1 MRGWNKKS
9 GAGSMGVF
17 DVDIRVCRPG
27 PRPKWVTFKK
37 VLVDSGSE
45 VSWLPEEDLRSAGIQ
60 VFKKD
65 QVFIMA
71 NGQAVTRD
79 VGIAVIESGEFKTV
93 DEVVFA
99 KHGDLRLLGA
109 RTLEGFNAI
118 VDARKKRLV
127 AAGPLPAAT
136 NMLLRYFAS

>member
-1 MRGWNKKS
+1 
-9 GAGSMGVF
+9 MGVF

-27 PRPKWVTFKK
+27 LRPKWVTFKK

-45 VSWLPEEDLRSAGIQ
+45 VSWLLEEELRSAGIQ

-65 QVFIMA
+65 QAFIMA

-136 NMLLRYFAS
+136 STTLRYFVS